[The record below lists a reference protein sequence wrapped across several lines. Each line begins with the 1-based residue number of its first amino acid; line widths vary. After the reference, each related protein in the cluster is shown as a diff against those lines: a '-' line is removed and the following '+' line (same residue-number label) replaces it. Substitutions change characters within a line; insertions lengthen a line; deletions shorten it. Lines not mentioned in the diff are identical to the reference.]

1 MNRKRWA
8 WGSEDIQNDS
18 QSGDWFW
25 TVWSKTISLWSCPR
39 VLPALNS
46 QIVPCECGHCE
57 HLISPN
63 CLTIQGIMMH
73 FAYLRYAESTKDR
86 ACPHDLR
93 IRKHGTE
100 ERRCPCTSLESYKQI
115 FQDLSDCACV
125 HNLCWYLQVCI
136 LLYLLGK
143 FTYMGNHGDI
153 NCWQTNTHW
162 WHAVISLCFCFL
174 PTRVASK
181 KTLRLY
187 DSPARFELS
196 QPGAFRSQSL
206 PPSKTSFSVI
216 FQILSDNFNWTNTWK
231 TDEAWLELELMYL
244 SSRKIYNKVQRS
256 AGLEASSMSFLP
268 NLYIAMRVSVKQKL
282 RTNEGRQI
290 PTGSC
295 QGCLAFSASHTLTIF
310 HNCRCS
316 HHSHPFTTFA
326 TGRWPEAVGIF
337 LGENIQNGLVH
348 IESTESSQT

>member
-1 MNRKRWA
+1 VTR
-8 WGSEDIQNDS
+8 SH
-18 QSGDWFW
+18 F
-25 TVWSKTISLWSCPR
+25 SLFLFS
-39 VLPALNS
+39 S
-46 QIVPCECGHCE
+46 H
-57 HLISPN
+57 
-63 CLTIQGIMMH
+63 QG
-73 FAYLRYAESTKDR
+73 
-86 ACPHDLR
+86 
-93 IRKHGTE
+93 
-100 ERRCPCTSLESYKQI
+100 
-115 FQDLSDCACV
+115 CV
-125 HNLCWYLQVCI
+125 
-136 LLYLLGK
+136 K
-143 FTYMGNHGDI
+143 E
-153 NCWQTNTHW
+153 
-162 WHAVISLCFCFL
+162 
-174 PTRVASK
+174 
-181 KTLRLY
+181 TLRLY